1 MTRSL
6 DNNNT
11 LLNKPDFLTANQQQ
25 LAAITLLA
33 IFLLNS
39 ALYAFLMLRDDLPLV
54 GLVLLGVLW
63 LVYLIAYRGLS
74 HATPMDMPILGLLI
88 LLPLNLIV
96 SAAPQLTLV
105 RVYHLLL
112 SFSIFFTIVRLVHF
126 RKHIPMLIFS
136 MIALALGM
144 GVLGLLATHW
154 SEGILR
160 FLTPIYEALPQLNS
174 LVPGASINKNTMGGA
189 LTFFPPLLLS
199 LLWDS
204 KAFQRLSSRYTR
216 LKKFPIWLYKL
227 LLLLTFVLVIA
238 VLFLTQSRGAWLGTA
253 VGLFIFLVWKDKC
266 FLLAI
271 PLGALAV
278 YLLANE
284 FGLNSLSDVL
294 NLLDQGQDASLQ
306 SRLDI
311 WARVISVVRD
321 FPITGVG
328 LDALSS
334 VYPIYFNPF
343 LFDEPPVVLYHAHN
357 SFLSVAIEMGIPAL
371 VLYVALLSSFVAMAW
386 YAWKGARTIN
396 RVLIMGLVCG
406 VVSHQV
412 FGLMDAYPLG
422 KNLGITTWVY
432 FAVVATLFIHK
443 EQMIRSHPRPQTEV
457 VAASSKVS
465 FRRVTFG
472 LAAWLLLTLLAL
484 TLCQM
489 NIYICLIVAVL
500 VGGLLGCLVTKG
512 FVSPTS
518 DLKNIAEKLKPK
530 ITNNFYWI

>member
-63 LVYLIAYRGLS
+63 LVYLIAYRRVS

-88 LLPLNLIV
+88 LLPLNLFI

-204 KAFQRLSSRYTR
+204 KAFQRLTSRYAR

-253 VGLFIFLVWKDKC
+253 VGLFIFLVWKDKR

-278 YLLANE
+278 FLLANE
-284 FGLNSLSDVL
+284 FGLNSLSGVI

-311 WARVISVVRD
+311 WARVISMIRD

-328 LDALSS
+328 LDALSR
-334 VYPIYFNPF
+334 VFPVYFNPF
-343 LFDEPPVVLYHAHN
+343 LFNEPPALLYHAHN

-371 VLYVALLSSFVAMAW
+371 TLCVALLSSFAAMAW

-406 VVSHQV
+406 MISHQV

-422 KNLGITTWVY
+422 KNLGITMWVY
-432 FAVVATLFIHK
+432 FAVVATLFVHNK
-443 EQMIRSHPRPQTEV
+443 QMIRSHPKQQTEV
-457 VAASSKVS
+457 VASSCKVS
-465 FRRVTFG
+465 IGRITIG

-484 TLCQM
+484 TPCQM

-500 VGGLLGCLVTKG
+500 TGVLWGIFLTNQIHL
-512 FVSPTS
+512 FPDPAIAS
-518 DLKNIAEKLKPK
+518 DLQ
-530 ITNNFYWI
+530 

>member
-1 MTRSL
+1 MRGSL
-6 DNNNT
+6 TDKHFKAAT
-11 LLNKPDFLTANQQQ
+11 PLNSPGFFTSHRQQ
-25 LAAITLLA
+25 LAVFTLTA
-33 IFLLNS
+33 IFLLTIG
-39 ALYAFLMLRDDLPLV
+39 LYTFLMLRDDLPLV
-54 GLVLLGVLW
+54 GLILLGVLW
-63 LVYLIAYRGLS
+63 LVYLIADRLVS
-74 HATPMDMPILGLLI
+74 HATPMDILILGLLL
-88 LLPLNLIV
+88 LLPLNLFI

-112 SFSIFFTIVRLVHF
+112 SFSIFFAIVRLF
-126 RKHIPMLIFS
+126 QLRKHIPMLIFG
-136 MIALALGM
+136 MIALAFGM
-144 GVLGLLATHW
+144 GVLGLLATDW

-160 FLTPIYEALPQLNS
+160 FLNPVYEALPRLSS

-204 KAFQRLSSRYTR
+204 TAFQRLSSRYTR

-227 LLLLTFVLVIA
+227 LLSLTFTLIIM

-253 VGLFIFLVWKDKC
+253 VGLFIFLVWKDKR

-443 EQMIRSHPRPQTEV
+443 KQMIRSHPRPQTEV
-457 VAASSKVS
+457 VASSSKVS
-465 FRRVTFG
+465 FRRVTIG
-472 LAAWLLLTLLAL
+472 LSAWLLLSLLAL
-484 TLCQM
+484 TLCQV

-500 VGGLLGCLVTKG
+500 TGVLSGIFLTHQIHL
-512 FVSPTS
+512 FPVSAAAS
-518 DLKNIAEKLKPK
+518 DLQ
-530 ITNNFYWI
+530 